1 MQVILRDVTLQ
12 AVAAS
17 GSEKVNVWSKVI
29 ILLAKLGLNRIFSG
43 DVGTGVLA
51 SIAIGVARQ
60 FTAVNVNVAVTGLA
74 AVVSV
79 TVDSQTFNVTT
90 IGPFG

>member
-1 MQVILRDVTLQ
+1 M
-12 AVAAS
+12 
-17 GSEKVNVWSKVI
+17 NVWSKII
-29 ILLAKLGLNRIFSG
+29 ILLLKLGLSRIFSG

-51 SIAIGVARQ
+51 SRAIGVFRQ
-60 FTAVNVNVAVTGLA
+60 FTAVNVKDAVTGLA
-74 AVVSV
+74 VEVSV